1 MTWIRH
7 IFWHEKQQRP
17 RTFWRLIGQLL
28 ILIPVLI
35 LFEIAFGTCA
45 FWFLATQGGITP
57 VEMSDPS
64 LVQATIMDNPIIL
77 ILTYLGLAPSVV
89 ISVWLSGRMLDR
101 RPFIDFGFQI
111 NRDWW
116 MDFGFGLFLGG
127 LLMTITFLVEWVAG
141 WVTVTGTF
149 VTQYPDLGFGLAL
162 LIPFLAFLLVGFYEE
177 LFSRGYQLT
186 NLAEGFN
193 QGWIGSRGAIL
204 IATLISSLIFG
215 VLHATNPNATLFS
228 TLNICMAG
236 FMLAAGFVL
245 TGQLA
250 IPIGIHITWNFF
262 QGNVFGFPVSG
273 ANFRTATLIAIQ
285 QEGPDLWTGGAFG
298 PEGGLLGLGVMLLGA
313 LFVVLWV
320 RWKQGK
326 VGLHIPLAQ
335 PPRKPW
341 EGDK

>member
-1 MTWIRH
+1 
-7 IFWHEKQQRP
+7 
-17 RTFWRLIGQLL
+17 
-28 ILIPVLI
+28 
-35 LFEIAFGTCA
+35 
-45 FWFLATQGGITP
+45 
-57 VEMSDPS
+57 
-64 LVQATIMDNPIIL
+64 
-77 ILTYLGLAPSVV
+77 
-89 ISVWLSGRMLDR
+89 
-101 RPFIDFGFQI
+101 
-111 NRDWW
+111 
-116 MDFGFGLFLGG
+116 
-127 LLMTITFLVEWVAG
+127 
-141 WVTVTGTF
+141 
-149 VTQYPDLGFGLAL
+149 L